1 MATKLSNAH
10 LSVIMDKCKEYYI
23 FDTYIALAHVSSDI
37 NGRYLIQT
45 FTDSKAD
52 IVNIVKRH
60 VNAAYKTIYNCLD
73 KLIELN
79 IVTFDSSLN
88 AWVLV
93 DMEKMTC
100 SKSCSSV
107 NDNLMEKSFDE
118 SFDVEPSLND
128 ENNYYQKFYNQ
139 KSLLGYTNIRNFFLT
154 SLFSKMKARIK
165 RLVIYMSQLADSKS
179 SNFHKSFSMNL
190 LKKNSP
196 WLKVLRTTSV
206 YYARTTIN
214 QILEKYSSLFEDH
227 SEDIRKNTLASK
239 NVTEFKFSIKCSS
252 ISNKE
257 VKDNAKENLELVKIH
272 NIKEYNLIK
281 ERLKFSN
288 INLSSTQIMHLLRSI
303 SNIKEWF
310 IKERVIGIIINKYI
324 AIQIHKSR
332 ENIKSLPAYAA
343 AVVKAVVE
351 EYKEF
356 KEHTKTIISIN
367 SEQNYEAY
375 TSKVDIDNSHI
386 LNVLKTFVA

>member
-1 MATKLSNAH
+1 MATKLSNEH
-10 LSVIMDKCKEYYI
+10 LSIIMDKCKEYYI
-23 FDTYIALAHVSSDI
+23 FDTYIALAHVSSDV

-45 FTDSKAD
+45 FSDSKAD

-79 IVTFDSSLN
+79 ILTFDSSLN
-88 AWVLV
+88 AWVLIE
-93 DMEKMTC
+93 MEKMT
-100 SKSCSSV
+100 SS
-107 NDNLMEKSFDE
+107 NTS
-118 SFDVEPSLND
+118 S
-128 ENNYYQKFYNQ
+128 
-139 KSLLGYTNIRNFFLT
+139 LGYTNIRNFFLT

-196 WLKVLRTTSV
+196 WLKVLRTTNV

-227 SEDIRKNTLASK
+227 SEEIRKNTLASK
-239 NVTEFKFSIKCSS
+239 NVTEFKFSIKCPS
-252 ISNKE
+252 ISNKQD
-257 VKDNAKENLELVKIH
+257 KDNTKENLELVKIH

-281 ERLKFSN
+281 ERIKFSN
-288 INLSSTQIMHLLRSI
+288 INLSSIQIMHLLRSI

-332 ENIKSLPAYAA
+332 ENIKSLPSYAA

-367 SEQNYEAY
+367 SEQNYEEY